1 MIKHI
6 VIPGGGPTGF
16 VDYGIIEYIC
26 QNGYVELDNIQS
38 IHATSVGAFIGLTMC
53 LKDNWEIY
61 RDYMINC
68 HYDKIF
74 YIDPNKI
81 INILSHNN
89 IMSDDCF
96 IKYVSPVLLANNLD
110 VDITLK
116 QFYEFS
122 KIDFY
127 LYTTRESDLS
137 SIALSHY
144 NYPDM
149 KLIDAINASG
159 AIPFI
164 FKPIAYKDELFIDG
178 GIFANTPLRECL
190 ESKEDINPE
199 EVLAIVHD
207 YNKAAQNDVINYNL
221 FDFAM
226 HLLWK
231 LLSIVVKKIAN
242 AKDNKEI
249 DEKMK
254 NVNIIHVDFNQTSQ
268 SASDLFNVFSDKQ
281 MRENL
286 VQKGTEIGE
295 NFINDQKKE
304 D

>member
-16 VDYGIIEYIC
+16 VDYGVIEYIC
-26 QNGYVELDNIQS
+26 QNDYIDLDSIES
-38 IHATSVGAFIGLTMC
+38 IHATSVGTFIGLTIAI
-53 LKDNWEIY
+53 KNDWEIY
-61 RDYMINC
+61 RDYMTNC
-68 HYDKIF
+68 HFDKIF

-96 IKYVSPVLLANNLD
+96 LKYISPILLANNLD

-122 KIDFY
+122 NIDFY
-127 LYTTRESDLS
+127 LYATRESDLS
-137 SIALSHY
+137 AVALSHY

-149 KLIDAINASG
+149 KLIDAMSASG

-164 FKPIAYKDELFIDG
+164 FKPVSYKDELFIDG
-178 GIFANTPLRECL
+178 GIFANTPIRQCL
-190 ESKEDINPE
+190 ESKEDIQPE

-207 YNKAAQNDVINYNL
+207 YNESAPNDVINYNL

-231 LLSIVVKKIAN
+231 LITVLLEKIIN
-242 AKDNKEI
+242 EKEHKEI

-254 NVNIIHVDFNQTSQ
+254 KVNIIHVDFNKTAQ
-268 SASDLFNVFSDKQ
+268 SASDLFNVFSDKTIRQ
-281 MRENL
+281 DL
-286 VQKGTEIGE
+286 IQKGLQIGE
-295 NFINDQKKE
+295 NFIKDQKKT